1 MTKREPN
8 ARGTGDQL
16 RAQLVEAASGLLL
29 DTQAVALPSLRAVAR
44 ACSVSPAAV
53 YLHFDSAQA
62 LTSAVI
68 DYQLVAL
75 DTAIRAGFDSAAAP
89 RDQLRGFALAY
100 VTWGL
105 AHPGAYQLLF
115 ESADRL
121 ALPGHDLDDPN
132 WALMDA
138 AAAMVAADRGSAW
151 DVARAEAFRLWAALH
166 GIVSLRIHKPEVPW
180 PEVDTEV
187 PQVVERLIGL

>member
-8 ARGTGDQL
+8 ARGTGEQL
-16 RAQLVEAASGLLL
+16 RAQLVDAASQLLL

-53 YLHFDSAQA
+53 YLHFESVLE

-68 DYQLVAL
+68 DAQLAAL
-75 DTAIRAGFDSAAAP
+75 GAAIQSEVDGAAAP
-89 RDQLRGFALAY
+89 RDQLRQFAGAY
-100 VTWGL
+100 VRWGL

-121 ALPGHDLDDPN
+121 ALPGHDLDDPS
-132 WALMDA
+132 WALID
-138 AAAMVAADRGSAW
+138 VAAQMLAIDAGLTTAS
-151 DVARAEAFRLWAALH
+151 RADAFRVWAALH
-166 GIVSLRIHKPEVPW
+166 GIVSLRIHKPAVPW
-180 PEVDTEV
+180 PDADVEVSEV
-187 PQVVERLIGL
+187 MARLLAR